1 MLIVVVACIEN
12 TQRRTSFQSPFDVTA
27 STSTSDSNLGG
38 GAGAAIKSTETSAI
52 VVAAVDSEL
61 LTPAE
66 EPQLN
71 SAAETAAA
79 AADDCEMSGRR
90 VAETGGKTFYFVVV
104 KCGFGTISGSYQRLT
119 TQEKISQS
127 D

>member
-27 STSTSDSNLGG
+27 STSTSDSDLGG
-38 GAGAAIKSTETSAI
+38 AGGAAIKSTETSAV

-79 AADDCEMSGRR
+79 ADDCEMSGRR
-90 VAETGGKTFYFVVV
+90 VAETGGKTFYFVFV

>member
-1 MLIVVVACIEN
+1 MFIFVVACIEH

-27 STSTSDSNLGG
+27 STSTSDSDLG
-38 GAGAAIKSTETSAI
+38 GAGAAIKSTETSAV

-61 LTPAE
+61 LTPAAE

-79 AADDCEMSGRR
+79 ADDCEMSERR
-90 VAETGGKTFYFVVV
+90 VEGTEGKTFYFVVV
-104 KCGFGTISGSYQRLT
+104 IVGLVPSPEATR
-119 TQEKISQS
+119 

>member
-1 MLIVVVACIEN
+1 MIVVVACIEN

-27 STSTSDSNLGG
+27 STSTSDSDLG
-38 GAGAAIKSTETSAI
+38 GAGAAIKSTETSA

-79 AADDCEMSGRR
+79 ADDCEMSGRR
-90 VAETGGKTFYFVVV
+90 GEEIEVAQGK
-104 KCGFGTISGSYQRLT
+104 
-119 TQEKISQS
+119 
-127 D
+127 

>member
-27 STSTSDSNLGG
+27 STSTSDSDLGDS
-38 GAGAAIKSTETSAI
+38 GAAIKSTETSAI

-71 SAAETAAA
+71 SAAETAA